1 MKLGKII
8 GHVVSTRKEQNL
20 QGKKLTVIRYLDDSL
35 NDTKKTAVSLDTVRA
50 NTGDVVLICSSSSA
64 RMTKST
70 RSVCTD
76 STIVAIVD
84 SISSKKND
92 WYKKKKHKKSG
103 GS

>member
-8 GHVVSTRKEQNL
+8 GQVVSTRKEPNL
-20 QGKKLTVIRYLDDSL
+20 QGKKLTVIRYLDDRL
-35 NDTKKTAVSLDTVRA
+35 NDTKKTAVSLDSVRA

-64 RMTKST
+64 RMTKNT

-84 SISSKKND
+84 TISSNKND
-92 WYKKKKHKKSG
+92 WYKKKKHRKSG
-103 GS
+103 GF